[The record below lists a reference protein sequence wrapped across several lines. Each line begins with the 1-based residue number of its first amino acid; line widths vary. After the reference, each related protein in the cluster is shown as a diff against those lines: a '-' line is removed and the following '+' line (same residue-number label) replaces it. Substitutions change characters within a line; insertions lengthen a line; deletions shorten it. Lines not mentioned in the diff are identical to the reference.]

1 MLDCITFDCIFHMI
15 LFFIWLLFFVFPIQ
29 VQASA
34 GSLLYVDLHK
44 LPNEEVENDMPVSL
58 RDALVF
64 LELAC
69 FRTPESI
76 PKGKLH
82 YHLFLFLFFF
92 TLQWVFMVQSLGN
105 PLKFALCTH
114 ARSQDHKNF
123 FFKGWMQMVRI

>member
-1 MLDCITFDCIFHMI
+1 MYFYLFVTLLDCI
-15 LFFIWLLFFVFPIQ
+15 LFYFVLSCLLFLVFPIQ

-76 PKGKLH
+76 PKGKLRFQLGFFD
-82 YHLFLFLFFF
+82 YH
-92 TLQWVFMVQSLGN
+92 TLLWVYGATG
-105 PLKFALCTH
+105 LK
-114 ARSQDHKNF
+114 R
-123 FFKGWMQMVRI
+123 